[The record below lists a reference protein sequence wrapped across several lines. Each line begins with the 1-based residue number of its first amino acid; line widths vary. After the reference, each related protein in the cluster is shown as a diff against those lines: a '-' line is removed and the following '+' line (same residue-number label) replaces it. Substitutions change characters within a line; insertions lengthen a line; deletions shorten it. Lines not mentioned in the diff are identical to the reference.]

1 MLPLR
6 EGWDEYAHLAC
17 LQYLVNNGTLPH
29 FDTPV
34 SREIGESMR
43 LAPLAY
49 ELRELGPPY
58 LTNEQWWALP
68 ADGRE
73 DRRLRPMPL
82 KFSNCPVVA
91 RTRRT
96 AKLVGQVS
104 DLSGCSHEPA
114 AEQMLGASRLQTPG
128 SSVRNWG
135 PTENLSG
142 IGRLRLSKTRAR
154 SAAYPLRWRNR
165 LFDMLSTNPSPP
177 PNAFVIRRSAIVRR
191 AAGRGFRDGRKSERS
206 SGQTRRSGAQTAR
219 LGGRDARWP
228 TSRRTR

>member
-1 MLPLR
+1 MPPRIWILWALFLIRGGFYCAMLPLW
-6 EGWDEYAHLAC
+6 EGWDEYAHFAY
-17 LQYLVNNGTLPH
+17 LQHIVNNKGALPR

-34 SREIGESMR
+34 SREIDESMR

-68 ADGRE
+68 AAERE

-104 DLSGCSHEPA
+104 DLPRI
-114 AEQMLGASRLQTPG
+114 LP
-128 SSVRNWG
+128 
-135 PTENLSG
+135 
-142 IGRLRLSKTRAR
+142 R
-154 SAAYPLRWRNR
+154 SC
-165 LFDMLSTNPSPP
+165 
-177 PNAFVIRRSAIVRR
+177 RR
-191 AAGRGFRDGRKSERS
+191 ANARRFRLATAKLFGLFCMNRSQAVVQRK
-206 SGQTRRSGAQTAR
+206 T
-219 LGGRDARWP
+219 
-228 TSRRTR
+228 